1 MQCNNVYIF
10 NLQKSQSFELL
21 YVIIPPCGNTELFN
35 YSIVAA
41 YGLVPA
47 ERLLVSR
54 FKLSVK
60 LMWEI

>member
-1 MQCNNVYIF
+1 MQCNNVFIVNF
-10 NLQKSQSFELL
+10 QKSQSFEKL
-21 YVIIPPCGNTELFN
+21 YAIIPPSGNTELFN

-54 FKLSVK
+54 VK
-60 LMWEI
+60 LVQT

>member
-1 MQCNNVYIF
+1 MQCNNVFIF
-10 NLQKSQSFELL
+10 NFQKSQSFEKL
-21 YVIIPPCGNTELFN
+21 YEIIPQSGNSELFN

-54 FKLSVK
+54 VK
-60 LMWEI
+60 LVQA